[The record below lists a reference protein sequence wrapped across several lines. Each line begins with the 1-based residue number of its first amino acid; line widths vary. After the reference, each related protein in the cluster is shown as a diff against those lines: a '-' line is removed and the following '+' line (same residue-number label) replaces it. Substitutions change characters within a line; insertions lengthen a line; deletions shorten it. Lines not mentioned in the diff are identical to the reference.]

1 MKKVAKK
8 ALGRG
13 LEALFTED
21 VEDKELIKELKI
33 IEIEP
38 DKFQP
43 RKKFDEE
50 GLAELADSIKK
61 HGIIQPIIVKK
72 QETGFYKIIAGER
85 RWRAAKIAGLKE
97 IPAMI
102 KDYNENEMLEVSLI
116 ENIQREN
123 LNPLEESEA
132 YNKLINEFNLTQEEI
147 SERVGKS
154 RSAIANSLR
163 LLNLSDDIKLLITD
177 EKLTGG
183 HARALLSLADESLR
197 KEAAEKIIKQG
208 MSVREA
214 EKYVKSLHNIK
225 TSKNKEKEIVKNP
238 YQYLEETLSKK
249 LCTKVKI
256 HSGEK
261 RGKIEIEYYSE
272 DELENIT
279 RKILNAEKL
288 SSKISLY

>member
-1 MKKVAKK
+1 MAKK

-50 GLAELADSIKK
+50 SLAELADSIKK

-256 HSGEK
+256 YSGKK

-272 DELENIT
+272 DELESIT
-279 RKILNAEKL
+279 KIILGTEKP